1 VFAYGYQEREN
12 TTGNKTGTG
21 EGKRERK
28 RNCLS
33 VIKHPRMLGKRGA
46 ASEFGV
52 AKIEQHC
59 DGNVTMLTACW

>member
-1 VFAYGYQEREN
+1 VFAYGYQERERIQQVIRQ
-12 TTGNKTGTG
+12 GQVK
-21 EGKRERK
+21 GKERERET
-28 RNCLS
+28 
-33 VIKHPRMLGKRGA
+33 GKRGA